1 MLIDGI
7 KHQNIGTDYSY
18 DIYTISRFFI
28 RYNERKGYDL
38 VNEDLMTLLK
48 EIKAPE
54 NIKVS
59 FHDLPLQMRLPG
71 ER

>member
-1 MLIDGI
+1 M
-7 KHQNIGTDYSY
+7 
-18 DIYTISRFFI
+18 
-28 RYNERKGYDL
+28 RYKERQGYYL

-59 FHDLPLQMRLPG
+59 FHDLPLQMRMPS

>member
-1 MLIDGI
+1 M
-7 KHQNIGTDYSY
+7 
-18 DIYTISRFFI
+18 
-28 RYNERKGYDL
+28 RYKERQGYYL